1 MQSVS
6 SKLLSIYPEKL
17 QLPFKANQLTSCSLQ
32 LTNKTDDHV
41 AVRLLT
47 KCPKRHMAKMPLCC
61 IVPPN
66 CMYTLI
72 VTGSDQKKR
81 PLLSSDEFL
90 TLESTICLEEHI
102 VRLQNANLDSAAI
115 EFSKIFKEAKE
126 MEDDKVYELKLSV
139 ISDPLKETTYAQVSR
154 WTS

>member
-1 MQSVS
+1 
-6 SKLLSIYPEKL
+6 
-17 QLPFKANQLTSCSLQ
+17 
-32 LTNKTDDHV
+32 
-41 AVRLLT
+41 
-47 KCPKRHMAKMPLCC
+47 
-61 IVPPN
+61 
-66 CMYTLI
+66 MYTLI

-154 WTS
+154 WTSWLVENTSTIYAVYMLDLSIQLTNIRIVFLFHF